1 MASLAFSLLCFV
13 RELRRSPFAA
23 RPRAG
28 SASLQARVA
37 FALVKRAFKP
47 AARAY
52 RLKPLVRRTGDCQ
65 RQQRIIWRYFW
76 FKYGFTRR
84 KKNTFSCSLSTIRRV
99 LTDKEEP

>member
-23 RPRAG
+23 RLRAG

-47 AARAY
+47 AVCAY
-52 RLKPLVRRTGDCQ
+52 RLAACLAHGGLPAPAENHLAILLVQ
-65 RQQRIIWRYFW
+65 IWVHSQGKEYF
-76 FKYGFTRR
+76 F
-84 KKNTFSCSLSTIRRV
+84 L
-99 LTDKEEP
+99 